1 MRCGTPVTVYAF
13 TTSSGSTRTALSTVN
28 LSAEGATCTASQYVV
43 MTDAEFALHTASP
56 FRLTVA
62 EGGAVAGGILL
73 LWAAAWGVRAL
84 ARVLSHT
91 DTPPSHE

>member
-13 TTSSGSTRTALSTVN
+13 TTSTGTTRTALSTVN
-28 LSAEGATCTASQYVV
+28 LSAEGASCTTAQYVV
-43 MTDAEFALHTASP
+43 MTDAEFDLHTASP

-73 LWAAAWGVRAL
+73 LWGAAWGIRAI
-84 ARVLSHT
+84 ARVLAHT
-91 DTPPSHE
+91 DTPPAHE